1 MNISKTDR
9 DVLIT
14 QLKSSIKEIT
24 EKTENYYKNLPK
36 MSPEEIIG
44 NMTPEI
50 NSLRLTFLK
59 EQIGTSLLVA
69 FGAGAL
75 AGVVTLFLTQKQL
88 KIFAIVPV
96 VVVFIVVFISSFLFS
111 TLGSIAVVGAD
122 LMIDLNNWMKNRKG
136 ESSTYCMDSYANMQN
151 YIKTSLKQIKSEG
164 QKDKQSPI
172 QPV

>member
-59 EQIGTSLLVA
+59 N
-69 FGAGAL
+69 
-75 AGVVTLFLTQKQL
+75 K
-88 KIFAIVPV
+88 
-96 VVVFIVVFISSFLFS
+96 
-111 TLGSIAVVGAD
+111 
-122 LMIDLNNWMKNRKG
+122 
-136 ESSTYCMDSYANMQN
+136 
-151 YIKTSLKQIKSEG
+151 
-164 QKDKQSPI
+164 
-172 QPV
+172 